1 MSDPAPPERPASLR
15 AEQVAQTRAALVAAG
30 RRLFGE
36 NGFRA
41 TSVEDLAR
49 EARVTTGAL
58 YHHFPTKT
66 ALFEAVFMQA
76 HTDLM
81 TASTQAAQG
90 ASSDLDELA
99 RGFDAFLDGVLQPDV
114 QRILIL
120 DGPAVLGLARFTELD
135 ERYAHAMIVHA
146 LKSAA
151 QAGTIGVDDPDDHDP
166 AAARRPDPGRH
177 AHREFARPGR
187 NAPRRRRVDAGA
199 AEQLHSRRVR
209 FDARPI
215 RPVKMLMRG
224 CWCHDASATAGPV
237 GSVPPARHAV
247 LAVVER
253 GRRAREQRC
262 RGGLPDVLHDAA
274 PIGGRTAARRPA

>member
-1 MSDPAPPERPASLR
+1 MSDPAPPEPPASLR

-76 HTDLM
+76 HADLM

-135 ERYAHAMIVHA
+135 ERYAHAVIVHA
-146 LKSAA
+146 LNSAA
-151 QAGTIGVDDPDDHDP
+151 QAGSIEVDDPDTTTRLLLG
-166 AAARRPDPGRH
+166 ALTRGAMLIANSPDP
-177 AHREFARPGR
+177 
-187 NAPRRRRVDAGA
+187 
-199 AEQLHSRRVR
+199 
-209 FDARPI
+209 
-215 RPVKMLMRG
+215 VK
-224 CWCHDASATAGPV
+224 T
-237 GSVPPARHAV
+237 RHAV
-247 LAVVER
+247 AESM
-253 GRRAREQRC
+253 RA
-262 RGGLPDVLHDAA
+262 LLNSF
-274 PIGGRTAARRPA
+274 TASA

>member
-15 AEQVAQTRAALVAAG
+15 AEQVAQTRAALVGAG

-76 HTDLM
+76 HADLL
-81 TASTQAAQG
+81 TVSTQAAQG

-146 LKSAA
+146 LQAAA
-151 QAGTIGVDDPDDHDP
+151 QAGSIEVDDPDT
-166 AAARRPDPGRH
+166 ATRLLLGALTRGAMLIANSPDP
-177 AHREFARPGR
+177 
-187 NAPRRRRVDAGA
+187 
-199 AEQLHSRRVR
+199 
-209 FDARPI
+209 
-215 RPVKMLMRG
+215 VK
-224 CWCHDASATAGPV
+224 T
-237 GSVPPARHAV
+237 RHAV
-247 LAVVER
+247 AESM
-253 GRRAREQRC
+253 RA
-262 RGGLPDVLHDAA
+262 LLNSF
-274 PIGGRTAARRPA
+274 TATA